1 MTCALCYRPSNWFG
15 WMEPRRP
22 MTPIRKRWLFCS
34 RRCLEVFITLR
45 FGEPAMLNPVVMN
58 TTALKACLN
67 PLGQYLDAAG
77 LNRPLADY
85 SQDEV
90 LALIDTL
97 VVAYRDSML
106 SQYEAALRQERLLYE
121 HRDPQ
126 HREQARGAAKHR
138 DQERGNRHLL
148 STGGRA

>member
-1 MTCALCYRPSNWFG
+1 
-15 WMEPRRP
+15 
-22 MTPIRKRWLFCS
+22 
-34 RRCLEVFITLR
+34 
-45 FGEPAMLNPVVMN
+45 MLDPVVMN

-106 SQYEAALRQERLLYE
+106 SQYEAALVQERLLYE
-121 HRDPQ
+121 DRDP
-126 HREQARGAAKHR
+126 EHR
-138 DQERGNRHLL
+138 DQERRDPKRLNQERVNRHLL
-148 STGGRA
+148 SPGGRA